1 MAICGRSIITLAV
14 LVLVGTSLPAQASQP
29 VGQPISFRVLSMADV
44 AKLLYDIDGKEETV
58 YATTKSFSQL
68 YPIPPD
74 RRLRFYREEPN
85 PEPGKP
91 PLRITIAEGQLPKGM
106 GPFLVL
112 LSKNPTDSQPEYEM
126 YVIDQSLDTFPE
138 NHYRIFNFSDRR
150 MAVQLAG
157 QEMLL
162 SRTQSQIVPYS
173 EDHEAWLKVAAE
185 NDKEGWLVVTSSSH
199 AVGADS
205 RTTIFLIDI
214 PPSERDP
221 DPLGIVVRKMRE
233 QIVEDEFG
241 VKHVQ

>member
-1 MAICGRSIITLAV
+1 
-14 LVLVGTSLPAQASQP
+14 
-29 VGQPISFRVLSMADV
+29 
-44 AKLLYDIDGKEETV
+44 
-58 YATTKSFSQL
+58 
-68 YPIPPD
+68 
-74 RRLRFYREEPN
+74 
-85 PEPGKP
+85 
-91 PLRITIAEGQLPKGM
+91 
-106 GPFLVL
+106 
-112 LSKNPTDSQPEYEM
+112 
-126 YVIDQSLDTFPE
+126 
-138 NHYRIFNFSDRR
+138 